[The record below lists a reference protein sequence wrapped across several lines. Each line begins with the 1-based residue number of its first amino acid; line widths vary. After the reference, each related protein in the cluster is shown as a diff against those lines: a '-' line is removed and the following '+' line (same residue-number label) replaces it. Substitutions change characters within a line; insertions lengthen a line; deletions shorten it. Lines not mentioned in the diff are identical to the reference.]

1 MGDLNRVARFLY
13 HEDKYPAAGG
23 RGVFV
28 LIGMIQYLVWVL
40 HSLRLHFWLALFLHF
55 FGYGFGFSEDKAR
68 PEPKSLIAS
77 AFIAGMMIVPVV
89 LPLQQFAMESVPLA
103 TNLIFVWVIIEEVL
117 KYSAALIV
125 VLWNKAVDEPI
136 DAIIYMITIALGFS
150 ALENALFIFN
160 PLEDGDYI
168 GSFLTGN
175 FRFLGATLL
184 HVLASGT
191 VGIFMAFAYYKH
203 DLVRI
208 LSATFGLFV
217 AIVLHALFN
226 FFIMDASGETVLG
239 VFMFVWMGIIVLF
252 LVFEK
257 IKLLEKIHRKVL

>member
-1 MGDLNRVARFLY
+1 MLSTNFAIAFLAGIIPALFWLWFWLR
-13 HEDKYPAAGG
+13 EDKD
-23 RGVFV
+23 
-28 LIGMIQYLVWVL
+28 
-40 HSLRLHFWLALFLHF
+40 H
-55 FGYGFGFSEDKAR
+55 
-68 PEPKSLIAS
+68 PEPKGLIAS
-77 AFIAGMMIVPVV
+77 AFLSGMLIVPLV
-89 LPLQQFAMESVPLA
+89 LPLQQFAMERFEGN
-103 TNLIFVWVIIEEVL
+103 NLILAWVIIEEIL

-150 ALENALFIFN
+150 AIENALFVFN
-160 PLEDGDYI
+160 PLQSGDYAY
-168 GSFLTGN
+168 SFVSNN

-191 VGIFMAFAYYKH
+191 VGVSMALAYYARRAIK
-203 DLVRI
+203 I
-208 LSATFGLFV
+208 TAATVGLCI

-252 LVFEK
+252 LFFERVK
-257 IKLLEKIHRKVL
+257 RLERDHRRANSSL